1 MQQINRL
8 IVKTADTAEKK
19 QRADTMIKFNP
30 LAISILK
37 KDRAIVNINKK
48 YESLWRG
55 TREELMKKRLF
66 DFDITV
72 LSGDHLYA
80 CFETRKLSVSSCRVK
95 WPDGTQKY
103 LTLQAMPMLD
113 AVGEVD
119 GAFYFWIDNTDLHDK
134 IAESERVK
142 LRADRIIEENPY
154 ALFTIDTSLTVRSA
168 NNAFLKLTGYS
179 RDEAARLSMK
189 DFKYKKNKGAS
200 VEATITSKQ
209 RGHGESVIEFP
220 AGILTLDWYYIPLLD
235 EAGAVDSLLV
245 VYNDI
250 TDRRRQEL
258 EIQNLMED
266 SKKKAKEISDS
277 AVILEPGFHEWQK
290 GILPS
295 SPR

>member
-1 MQQINRL
+1 MDVTILEQAVKKAADGDLKVRIDENRAETEIRPLVQQINRL

-72 LSGDHLYA
+72 LSGDYLYA

-154 ALFTIDTSLTVRSA
+154 ALFTIDTSLTGT
-168 NNAFLKLTGYS
+168 LG
-179 RDEAARLSMK
+179 
-189 DFKYKKNKGAS
+189 
-200 VEATITSKQ
+200 KQ
-209 RGHGESVIEFP
+209 C
-220 AGILTLDWYYIPLLD
+220 IP
-235 EAGAVDSLLV
+235 
-245 VYNDI
+245 
-250 TDRRRQEL
+250 
-258 EIQNLMED
+258 
-266 SKKKAKEISDS
+266 
-277 AVILEPGFHEWQK
+277 
-290 GILPS
+290 
-295 SPR
+295 